1 MKSQENKTVTPEQ
14 IEHLKSLFCRVHDER
29 GLDAADIECY
39 MSKINNNKLV
49 RNLEDLTQGT
59 ASRIIEGLSFIL
71 EDVQKKAK
79 PKVSKPVTT
88 AQIKK
93 IHVLL
98 QQKGLI
104 QQKETMVYSISDGRT
119 KSTKELSC
127 FEAKRLIAFLMGEN
141 AEIQMKIDNTYKAI
155 WKLAWN
161 MGIIYGE
168 TDDDYE
174 MNKAKLNMFCRA
186 RGSIK
191 KNLTE
196 MNLPELQKIHRQF
209 EAMYSKYK
217 RNKKVTK

>member
-1 MKSQENKTVTPEQ
+1 MKKQV
-14 IEHLKSLFCRVHDER
+14 D
-29 GLDAADIECY
+29 
-39 MSKINNNKLV
+39 
-49 RNLEDLTQGT
+49 
-59 ASRIIEGLSFIL
+59 
-71 EDVQKKAK
+71 
-79 PKVSKPVTT
+79 KPVTT

-98 QQKGLI
+98 QQKGLMEE
-104 QQKETMVYSISDGRT
+104 KETMVNAISEGRA

-127 FEAKRLIAFLMGEN
+127 YEAKRLIAFLIDEN
-141 AEIQMKIDNTYKAI
+141 SEIQMKINNTYIAI
-155 WKLAWN
+155 WRLAWN

-186 RGSIK
+186 RGSVK

-217 RNKKVTK
+217 CNKKEKK